1 MHAYNIGIVKYDY
14 KILLVVTKIL
24 AKEIKHLF
32 VKKEGQVESSPQ
44 KVCQRNL
51 VKNLWKLKLVLKMD
65 EVHINPTVNQP

>member
-44 KVCQRNL
+44 KVCQRNSWKFMEIEIRA
-51 VKNLWKLKLVLKMD
+51 KNGGSSY
-65 EVHINPTVNQP
+65 

>member
-1 MHAYNIGIVKYDY
+1 MVSVHAYNIGIVKYDY

-32 VKKEGQVESSPQ
+32 VKKEGQAESSPQ

-51 VKNLWKLKLVLKMD
+51 VKKFMKIGIITKNG
-65 EVHINPTVNQP
+65 ESSY